1 MGNCMGRIV
10 TASALFAL
18 AFASNVGAEEQD
30 TVEAYNARMI
40 DVGAKARAAVEG
52 CEAKRKEGELTSE
65 AAVVECANPQLLAA
79 YIDARVLYLDLTKL
93 WLAAK
98 LDAAKKLDKGDITR
112 AQYDLDLS
120 EWRLKIASEEERRK
134 KAAVDTSAGRE
145 PEPHTPT
152 CYAFGTDK
160 YCL

>member
-1 MGNCMGRIV
+1 MGRIIAV
-10 TASALFAL
+10 SALFAL
-18 AFASNVGAEEQD
+18 ALAPNAIAEEQD

-40 DVGAKARAAVEG
+40 EVGAKARVAVEG
-52 CEAKRKEGELTSE
+52 CEAKRKEGELKSE

-112 AQYDLDLS
+112 AQYDLDLA
-120 EWRLKIASEEERRK
+120 EWRLKIASEEDRRK

-145 PEPHTPT
+145 PEPHAPT
-152 CYAFGTDK
+152 CYIFGSDE
-160 YCL
+160 YCF